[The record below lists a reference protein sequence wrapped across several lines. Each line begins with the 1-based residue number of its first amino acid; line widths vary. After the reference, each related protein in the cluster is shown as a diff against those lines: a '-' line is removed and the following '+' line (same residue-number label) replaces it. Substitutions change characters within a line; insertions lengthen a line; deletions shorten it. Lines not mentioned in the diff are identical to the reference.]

1 MNKGDLKMYPKILGI
16 SGSPIKNS
24 NTDRLVQAVL
34 DSSGLESE
42 FVKLSKINV
51 RPCIACLGCTKDNIC
66 KVNDDF
72 PRLADKVRKADAI
85 VVGGYAPYGSVDG
98 FTKAFLERLFSFRH
112 QNGLNRGKFAVVIA
126 SGIGRGAPGLEET
139 SQQIE
144 HALSLEG
151 MQILGNLKVTG
162 NAECMVC
169 GYGQTCPMS
178 SLPWVF
184 GDDTTITPEKF
195 CKVEDQ
201 SEVWDKANQL
211 GQEIATKIKNR
222 VLM

>member
-1 MNKGDLKMYPKILGI
+1 MQPQILGI

-34 DSSGLESE
+34 NSSGLKSE

-51 RPCIACLGCTKDNIC
+51 SPCIACLGCKNDNIC
-66 KVNDDF
+66 KVKDDF
-72 PRLADKVRKADAI
+72 SELSEKVRKADAI
-85 VVGGYAPYGSVDG
+85 IVGGYSPYGSVDG
-98 FTKAFLERLFSFRH
+98 FTKAFLERLFSLRH
-112 QNGLNRGKFAVVIA
+112 QNGLNRGKFAVTIA
-126 SGIGRGAPGLEET
+126 TGIGRGAPGLEET
-139 SQQIE
+139 SKQIE
-144 HALSLEG
+144 HALMTEG
-151 MQILGNLKVTG
+151 MEILDNLKVTG
-162 NAECMVC
+162 NTECLVC

-184 GDDTTITPEKF
+184 GNDTTVTPDKF

-201 SEVWDKANQL
+201 SDVWDRANQL
-211 GQEIATKIKNR
+211 GPEIAQRIKNR

>member
-1 MNKGDLKMYPKILGI
+1 MRTQILGI

-24 NTDRLVQAVL
+24 NTDRLVQGVL

-42 FVKLSKINV
+42 FVKLSKLNV
-51 RPCIACLGCTKDNIC
+51 KPCIACLGCKKDNIC
-66 KVNDDF
+66 KVKDDF
-72 PRLADKVRKADAI
+72 PELADKVRNADAI
-85 VVGGYAPYGSVDG
+85 VVGGYSPYGSVDG
-98 FTKAFLERLFSFRH
+98 FTKAFLERLFSLRH

-139 SQQIE
+139 SKQIE
-144 HALSLEG
+144 HALTVEG
-151 MQILGNLKVTG
+151 MEILGNLKITG
-162 NAECMVC
+162 NPECLVC

-178 SLPWVF
+178 ALPWVF
-184 GDDTTITPEKF
+184 GEDTTVTPDKF

-201 SEVWDKANQL
+201 SEVWDKAHQL
-211 GQEIATKIKNR
+211 GQEIAQKIKKR

>member
-1 MNKGDLKMYPKILGI
+1 MQPQILGI

-34 DSSGLESE
+34 NSSGLKTE
-42 FVKLSKINV
+42 FVKLSKMNV
-51 RPCIACLGCTKDNIC
+51 KPCIACLGCKKDNIC
-66 KVNDDF
+66 KVKDDF
-72 PRLADKVRKADAI
+72 PQLAEKVRKADAI
-85 VVGGYAPYGSVDG
+85 VVGGYSPYGSVDG
-98 FTKAFLERLFSFRH
+98 FTKSFLERLFSLRH

-139 SQQIE
+139 SKQIE
-144 HALSLEG
+144 HALTVEG
-151 MQILGNLKVTG
+151 MEILDNLKITG
-162 NAECMVC
+162 NPECMVC

-178 SLPWVF
+178 ALPWVF
-184 GDDTTITPEKF
+184 GDDTTVTPDKF

-201 SEVWDKANQL
+201 SEIWDRANQL
-211 GQEIATKIKNR
+211 GLEIAQKIKNR